1 MRKTTKEILEVNSK
15 AISVV
20 TYQKDIKQLSIQFRN
35 GRIYLYKNVPLKVYD
50 RLRTNKSVGV
60 YYNSTIRK
68 KYEFELL

>member
-35 GRIYLYKNVPLKVYD
+35 GRIY
-50 RLRTNKSVGV
+50 
-60 YYNSTIRK
+60 I
-68 KYEFELL
+68 

>member
-35 GRIYLYKNVPLKVYD
+35 GRIYLYKDVPLKVYD
-50 RLRTNKSVGV
+50 RFRTNKSMGV